1 MNDSIS
7 NETISLIVSE
17 IKYKFKNIS
26 LNWNK
31 LKKMANLYKKMN
43 INNRRSQ
50 EAVKIYNFYFFAG
63 LIALIGILVNLN
75 NICG

>member
-17 IKYKFKNIS
+17 IKDKFKNIS

-43 INNRRSQ
+43 LNNRRSQ
-50 EAVKIYNFYFFAG
+50 EAVKIYNFYLFAG